1 MSRHLVLSFDSKEIL
16 LPVWK
21 VSPRP
26 AQDVLEICKQKI
38 RIKQADRCSQQSHQH
53 PTDQP
58 RTLPFILCTRC
69 KEEVRVIRH
78 GSKVQWLQASNRRK
92 HRRAPTNLQR
102 MRQLRSK
109 TLQAFVLLLY
119 FSRTSRTEAL
129 VLPSTVG
136 ISASRRTAGTQNGRE
151 ERYDPSTADTSCVL
165 FDDRRHIRSVDTSI
179 NAPFHFIDLAI
190 FDRRRY
196 STFLSKTKTTCSSP
210 LSINPPVGR
219 SLRRFWK
226 LPPHPPAAGACRPPP
241 RYGSTRTPR

>member
-78 GSKVQWLQASNRRK
+78 GSKVQWLQATEGNIAAAHRK
-92 HRRAPTNLQR
+92 HTPKCKR

-109 TLQAFVLLLY
+109 TFYRRLYFLLY
-119 FSRTSRTEAL
+119 FSLPSLAEAL
-129 VLPSTVG
+129 FLGLTVN
-136 ISASRRTAGTQNGRE
+136 RRHFGFAKNCRNTCE

-165 FDDRRHIRSVDTSI
+165 FDDRRHTV
-179 NAPFHFIDLAI
+179 H
-190 FDRRRY
+190 
-196 STFLSKTKTTCSSP
+196 
-210 LSINPPVGR
+210 
-219 SLRRFWK
+219 
-226 LPPHPPAAGACRPPP
+226 
-241 RYGSTRTPR
+241 

>member
-92 HRRAPTNLQR
+92 HRRARTPQTVVFPLPTDAPAQIENV
-102 MRQLRSK
+102 
-109 TLQAFVLLLY
+109 LQAFVLLY
-119 FSRTSRTEAL
+119 YSRTSRTYRCL
-129 VLPSTVG
+129 VPRSCRQPSAFRILRFG
-136 ISASRRTAGTQNGRE
+136 RTAGTQRKIRSINGR
-151 ERYDPSTADTSCVL
+151 
-165 FDDRRHIRSVDTSI
+165 HI
-179 NAPFHFIDLAI
+179 L
-190 FDRRRY
+190 
-196 STFLSKTKTTCSSP
+196 CS
-210 LSINPPVGR
+210 L
-219 SLRRFWK
+219 
-226 LPPHPPAAGACRPPP
+226 
-241 RYGSTRTPR
+241 